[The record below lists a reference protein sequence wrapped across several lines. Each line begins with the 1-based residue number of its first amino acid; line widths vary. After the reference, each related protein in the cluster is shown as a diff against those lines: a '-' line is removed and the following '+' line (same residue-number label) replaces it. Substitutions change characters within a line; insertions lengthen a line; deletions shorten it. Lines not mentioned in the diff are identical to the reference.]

1 MHAAK
6 MNRWMTAGCRNPDRR
21 LRWRG
26 STAAASAAGI
36 DRGGIVTA
44 TGTITGF
51 GSVHVNGVR
60 YVTTGATIT
69 IDDNPGTESDLR
81 VGQVVRIEG
90 RIEQDGITGTATRVI
105 FDDEVEGPV
114 QSIDLAASPA
124 RRARPHGAR
133 SARRLRST
141 IASRRAASK
150 ASSSAT
156 AVEVSGRVAT
166 TGVVEATR
174 IERKPAQASVEVKG
188 TVASLDTNARTFAL
202 GLLTVSYATAQLNG
216 FASGQ
221 PANGDRVEVFGT
233 VDGNGVLVAT
243 RVEKE
248 GGGAAG
254 NADEQADYEG
264 LITNFVSATDFAVA
278 GQRVTTTASTTYEGG
293 TASSLAARRRR
304 SRSKGRFNAAGVI
317 VATKVQFRRDSD
329 TEFSGRVDSVN
340 AAGNSL
346 VVFGVTIRVNSLTRF
361 EDHSGADVQ
370 RFSLANLA
378 VGDFVE
384 VDVYNDGSGLLAT
397 KLERDDSQGEV
408 EVEGMAQNVAAPNF
422 TVGGVAVTTDGKTEF
437 RDDNGV
443 TISAAAFFA
452 GGPGPHG
459 EGARHAGRQHRAGQQ
474 GRTRRLTGVPG

>member
-1 MHAAK
+1 MSRSWSAAC
-6 MNRWMTAGCRNPDRR
+6 GGG
-21 LRWRG
+21 G
-26 STAAASAAGI
+26 SSGGVTAGI

-44 TGTITGF
+44 TGSITGF
-51 GSVHVNGVR
+51 GSVHVNGVH

-69 IDDNPGTESDLR
+69 LDDNPGTESDLR

-90 RIEQDGITGTATRVI
+90 RIDQDGVNGTATRVI

-114 QSIDLAASPA
+114 QSIDLVNSRLVVLGRTVQVSTQTSFDDSISP
-124 RRARPHGAR
+124 R
-133 SARRLRST
+133 SLEGV
-141 IASRRAASK
+141 
-150 ASSSAT
+150 
-156 AVEVSGRVAT
+156 AVGDRIEVSGRVAT

-174 IERKPAQASVEVKG
+174 IERKTAQSSVEVKG
-188 TVASLDTNARTFAL
+188 TIASLDTNARSFVL
-202 GLLTVSYATAQLNG
+202 GQLTVSYASAQLNG

-248 GGGAAG
+248 SGGSAG

-264 LITNFVSATDFAVA
+264 LITSFVSATDFSVA

-293 TASSLAARRRR
+293 TASSLALDVPVEVE
-304 SRSKGRFNAAGVI
+304 GRFNASGVI
-317 VATKVQFRRDSD
+317 VATKVQFRRGSD

-370 RFSLANLA
+370 QFSLANVA
-378 VGDFVE
+378 VGDYVE
-384 VDVYNDGSGLLAT
+384 VDAYNDGSGLLAT
-397 KLERDDSQGEV
+397 KLERDDNQGEV
-408 EVEGMAQNVAAPNF
+408 KARGCRPERGRAEFHGRRRRRHDRWQYRIQGYERRDHQRRGVLP
-422 TVGGVAVTTDGKTEF
+422 GG
-437 RDDNGV
+437 
-443 TISAAAFFA
+443 S
-452 GGPGPHG
+452 GPQG
-459 EGARHAGRQHRAGQQ
+459 EGARHAGGQRRAGHE